1 MISLHGYGIL
11 LQSAFIVQY
20 GICCCCRLID
30 TAESRVMPAWGGIS
44 CYMLLLR
51 HIELGWQIV
60 FA

>member
-11 LQSAFIVQY
+11 LQSAIIVQY
-20 GICCCCRLID
+20 GIGCCCWLID
-30 TAESRVMPAWGGIS
+30 TAESRVMPEWGGRS